1 MRTRSIM
8 AASGGHGGTTRDT
21 HARRGGRGP
30 LRAATAAGAVALVLA
45 GTAGTPATASASA
58 SASASGAGTAGAGT
72 GTAGAGAGTAE
83 AGTTAIA
90 SASGAT
96 GTPAAVSAARAA
108 GAAMEVSTYQ
118 AAAEIADN
126 LNSMSWPGQAS
137 YNIYLTGGQSTSVVW
152 GTPGSPTTY
161 FNRSKCG
168 SFVTKVI
175 KRVLPG
181 ATDQYLTG
189 NFGSISPTAAQY
201 HDTFTTGAEYF
212 TTSADSGL
220 DQLTEIGA
228 GVIIAIK
235 YNSASPGTGDS
246 TGHVMIVAGAPVR
259 YDRDGNASTVEW
271 AVPVVDTTSNPHG
284 VAVTSASSP
293 YQNFRDSR
301 ADGAD
306 ENPGVGRGWIFIRT
320 DAANRPQGHWWGVNE
335 NVTTGYHGV
344 ADRPISFGWIGY

>member
-1 MRTRSIM
+1 MRTRTVM

-21 HARRGGRGP
+21 SARRGGRGP
-30 LRAATAAGAVALVLA
+30 LRAVTAAGAAALVLA
-45 GTAGTPATASASA
+45 GVTGMPGLSAAASASA
-58 SASASGAGTAGAGT
+58 SPARASGASAALDAGAH
-72 GTAGAGAGTAE
+72 
-83 AGTTAIA
+83 
-90 SASGAT
+90 
-96 GTPAAVSAARAA
+96 RAA
-108 GAAMEVSTYQ
+108 TMDVSTYQ

-137 YNIYLTGGQSTSVVW
+137 YNTYLTGGQSTSVVW

-181 ATDQYLTG
+181 ATDQYLAD

-201 HDTFTTGAEYF
+201 HDTFTNGAEYF
-212 TTSADSGL
+212 TTSANSGL

-246 TGHVMIVAGAPVR
+246 TGHVMIVAGDPVPHN
-259 YDRDGNASTVEW
+259 RDGNASTVEW

-301 ADGAD
+301 AVGAT
-306 ENPGVGRGWIFIRT
+306 EYSGAGRGWIFIRT

-335 NVTTGYHGV
+335 NVTTGYHSV

>member
-1 MRTRSIM
+1 M

-21 HARRGGRGP
+21 VTRRGGRGP
-30 LRAATAAGAVALVLA
+30 LRAATAAGAAALVLA
-45 GTAGTPATASASA
+45 GTAGVPATASASA
-58 SASASGAGTAGAGT
+58 SSARVPGAATMDAGTYRT
-72 GTAGAGAGTAE
+72 
-83 AGTTAIA
+83 
-90 SASGAT
+90 
-96 GTPAAVSAARAA
+96 
-108 GAAMEVSTYQ
+108 AAMEVSTYH

-137 YNIYLTGGQSTSVVW
+137 YNTYLTGSQSTSVVW

-181 ATDQYLTG
+181 ATDQYLAD

-201 HDTFTTGAEYF
+201 HDTFTGGAEYF
-212 TTSADSGL
+212 TTSANSGL

-235 YNSASPGTGDS
+235 YNSASSGTGDS
-246 TGHVMIVAGAPVR
+246 TGHVMIVAGDPVL
-259 YDRDGNASTVEW
+259 YDRDGDAATVEW

-301 ADGAD
+301 AAGST
-306 ENPGVGRGWIFIRT
+306 EYPGVGRGWIFIRT

-335 NVTTGYHGV
+335 NLTTGYHGV

>member
-1 MRTRSIM
+1 M

-21 HARRGGRGP
+21 ITRRGGRGP
-30 LRAATAAGAVALVLA
+30 LRAATAAGAAALVLA
-45 GTAGTPATASASA
+45 GVAGVPATASAS
-58 SASASGAGTAGAGT
+58 SAGASGA
-72 GTAGAGAGTAE
+72 
-83 AGTTAIA
+83 
-90 SASGAT
+90 
-96 GTPAAVSAARAA
+96 SAA
-108 GAAMEVSTYQ
+108 AMDVTTYQ

-137 YNIYLTGGQSTSVVW
+137 YNTYLTGSQSTSVVW

-161 FNRSKCG
+161 FNRSKCA

-181 ATDQYLTG
+181 ATDQYLTD

-201 HDTFTTGAEYF
+201 HDTFTNGAEYF
-212 TTSADSGL
+212 TTSANSGL

-246 TGHVMIVAGAPVR
+246 TGHVMIVAGDPVPHN
-259 YDRDGNASTVEW
+259 RDGNTSTVEW

-301 ADGAD
+301 AVGAT
-306 ENPGVGRGWIFIRT
+306 EYPGVGRGWIFIRT